1 MASLL
6 VLLGA
11 AGTLPGGGFATDATA
26 QLASVRIDS
35 LSQLSI
41 EALRQRSFEA
51 QFTLE
56 AVLGDEGGNTAYSR
70 FYGPP
75 YHRTLMASYLSDGL
89 RVYARIDFP
98 PASLRRPDAGFPV
111 IIYAHGWVGEA
122 GAPRFGF
129 FYAANSNSGDVID
142 RYVKAGYVVVMP
154 GFRGHGQVN
163 GVPAQGLEFIQA
175 YDNGS
180 YLAPQ
185 FYAIDLLH
193 ALQAVSSLDRIQ
205 WPTPATHSVKIDR
218 DRIYLTGHSQGGDAA
233 FTALAVSS
241 SPRLQLHFR
250 AASIWAGCIAGR
262 IEQGGFYGPMEN
274 SAAAL
279 RDPAYFPYMPPW
291 WKPSDHSGSI
301 QDGIDERRRQMYQ
314 TVRTYVSDQANASLE
329 TNSLVEAMRAV
340 DAVAHPQH
348 IAVPLDLHFSDRDH
362 YSTPSWNAAIVRSIR
377 NAGGTASAYVYPGN
391 GHDFRLIPG
400 WSPRG
405 SAPAREVAIA
415 RTLARFST
423 TSR

>member
-1 MASLL
+1 MAMLL
-6 VLLGA
+6 VLF
-11 AGTLPGGGFATDATA
+11 GTDATLSPGGFATDSAA
-26 QLASVRIDS
+26 QLASARIDS

-51 QFTLE
+51 QFTFE
-56 AVLGDEGGNTAYSR
+56 AMLGDEFGTTGYAK

-75 YHRTLMASYLSDGL
+75 YYRTLMASYLSDEL

-98 PASLRRPDAGFPV
+98 PATTRPPAAGFPV
-111 IIYAHGWVGEA
+111 IIFAHGWVGEA
-122 GAPRFGF
+122 DAPRFDF
-129 FYAANSNSGDVID
+129 DYSANSSYGDLID

-154 GFRGHGQVN
+154 GFRGHGSVN
-163 GVPAQGLEFIQA
+163 GVPAPGLEYIRA

-185 FYAIDLLH
+185 FYAIDVLH
-193 ALQAVSSLDRIQ
+193 ALQAVGSLDRIK
-205 WPTPATHSVKIDR
+205 WPTPMSHPVKIDR

-241 SPRLQLHFR
+241 SPRLRLHFR

-279 RDPAYFPYMPPW
+279 RDPAYFPHMPPW
-291 WKPSDHSGSI
+291 WKASSHAGSI
-301 QDGIDERRRQMYQ
+301 QEGIDGRRQQMYQ
-314 TVRTYVSDQANASLE
+314 TVREYVADQANVSLE
-329 TNSLVEAMRAV
+329 ANSLLEVMRAI
-340 DAVAHPQH
+340 DAVAHPQY
-348 IAVPLDLHFSDRDH
+348 ISVPLDLHFSDRDY

-377 NAGGTASAYVYPGN
+377 NSGGAANAYVYPGN
-391 GHDFRLIPG
+391 GHDFRLIQD

-405 SAPAREVAIA
+405 TTAGRETAIA
-415 RTLARFST
+415 RTLARFHI
-423 TSR
+423 TSP

>member
-1 MASLL
+1 MPMLF
-6 VLLGA
+6 VLLATIATTA
-11 AGTLPGGGFATDATA
+11 AA
-26 QLASVRIDS
+26 QHAAVKIDS

-41 EALRQRSFEA
+41 EALRLRSFEA
-51 QFTLE
+51 QFTPE
-56 AVLGDEGGNTAYSR
+56 AMLGDERGTTGYAK

-75 YHRTLMASYLSDGL
+75 YYRTLMASYLSDGL
-89 RVYARIDFP
+89 RIFARIDFP
-98 PASLRRPDAGFPV
+98 PASVRPPNAGFPV
-111 IIYAHGWVGEA
+111 IIFAHGWVGEA
-122 GAPRFGF
+122 DAPRFDYD
-129 FYAANSNSGDVID
+129 YAANSSYGDLID
-142 RYVKAGYVVVMP
+142 RYVKAGYVVVLP
-154 GFRGHGQVN
+154 GFRGHGRVN

-193 ALQAVSSLDRIQ
+193 ALQAVGSLDQIKSL
-205 WPTPATHSVKIDR
+205 TPMSHPVKIDR

-291 WKPSDHSGSI
+291 WKGSDHSGSI

-314 TVRTYVSDQANASLE
+314 TVRTYVADQANASLE
-329 TNSLVEAMRAV
+329 SNSLVEAMRAI
-340 DAVAHPQH
+340 DAVAYPQY
-348 IAVPLDLHFSDRDH
+348 IAVPLDLHFSDRDY

-377 NAGGTASAYVYPGN
+377 DSGGTANAYVYLGN

-400 WSPRG
+400 WFPRG
-405 SAPAREVAIA
+405 ATAGRETAIA
-415 RTLARFST
+415 RTLARFHI
-423 TSR
+423 TSP